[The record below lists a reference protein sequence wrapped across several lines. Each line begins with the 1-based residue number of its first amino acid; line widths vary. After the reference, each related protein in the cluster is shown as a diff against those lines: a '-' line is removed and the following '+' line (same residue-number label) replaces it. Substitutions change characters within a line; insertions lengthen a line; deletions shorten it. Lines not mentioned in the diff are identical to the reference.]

1 MLCQSNQ
8 RWILNANY
16 SQYRNTHSY
25 THTGCQRQTCRGLKP
40 PIKTNPIGGWTSAR
54 KKKYFRE
61 WNNINFWPAARMMM
75 CYNIKLGNLF
85 HFAKTFLLGFHWSS
99 GFQSRVRLQLVTL
112 EPPLVVH
119 RGITFPT
126 GLVGLWVVLYT
137 AVLQYIHTGSVC
149 DGDGGSE
156 VLIYFILF

>member
-1 MLCQSNQ
+1 MCSVSLTSGEYWMQITVS
-8 RWILNANY
+8 IE
-16 SQYRNTHSY
+16 
-25 THTGCQRQTCRGLKP
+25 THTHTHILAARDKPAEAWSHQSRQILLVDEHQP
-40 PIKTNPIGGWTSAR
+40 E
-54 KKKYFRE
+54 KKYFRE

-75 CYNIKLGNLF
+75 RYNIKLENLF

-99 GFQSRVRLQLVTL
+99 GFQSRVRLQLVAL
-112 EPPLVVH
+112 EPPLVVY
-119 RGITFPT
+119 RGITFPI